1 MSLEKNLSPDL
12 RQSLEQLNSPLKIQV
27 YLDNIIYDGAD
38 VNRSSVQVMEQGR
51 AHCLDGGLF
60 AAAALRRLGYPPMV
74 IDLVPAPNTDDDHVL
89 ALFRRNNRWG
99 AVAKS
104 NFVGLRYREPV
115 YKNIRE
121 LVMTYFEAY
130 HSLDYSRTLRG
141 YTRPLNLAA
150 FDRFDWETS
159 VAGVE
164 RVSKRLYSLR
174 MVPLLSSKMISELSL
189 VDIITYRSNTLVTNV
204 KETFKPLT

>member
-1 MSLEKNLSPDL
+1 MSFESFLHSEELHTLQGLDT
-12 RQSLEQLNSPLKIQV
+12 PLKIQV
-27 YLDNIIYDGAD
+27 YLDNIAYDGAD
-38 VNRSSVQVMEQGR
+38 IDRTCAQVMELKR

-60 AAAALRRLGYPPMV
+60 AAAALRRLGYPPMI

-115 YKNIRE
+115 YKSIRE

-130 HSLDYSRTLRG
+130 HSLDFSRTLRG

-150 FDRFDWETS
+150 FDKFEWETS
-159 VAGVE
+159 EKGVKM
-164 RVSKRLYSLR
+164 VSKRLYGLR
-174 MVPLLSSKMISELSL
+174 SVPLLTEKMIRELTL

-204 KETFKPLT
+204 TEVFKPLE

>member
-1 MSLEKNLSPDL
+1 MSFEEYLSPEL
-12 RQSLEQLNSPLKIQV
+12 RQVLDSLDTPLKIQI
-27 YLDNIIYDGAD
+27 YLDSIVYDGAD
-38 VNRSSVQVMEQGR
+38 IDRSSVQVMEQGR
-51 AHCLDGGLF
+51 SHCLDGGLF
-60 AAAALRRLGYPPMV
+60 AAAALRRLGYPPMI

-89 ALFRRNNRWG
+89 ALFRRNNHWG

-115 YKNIRE
+115 YKSVRE

-141 YTRPLNLAA
+141 YTRPFNLAA
-150 FDRFDWETS
+150 FDRFNWETTEE
-159 VAGVE
+159 GVK

-174 MVPLLSSKMISELSL
+174 SIPLLNQKIISELTR
-189 VDIITYRSNTLVTNV
+189 VDIITFRSNTLVTNV
-204 KETFKPLT
+204 TETFKPLV

>member
-1 MSLEKNLSPDL
+1 MSFENSLSSEQRQILENLNTPI
-12 RQSLEQLNSPLKIQV
+12 KIQIF
-27 YLDNIIYDGAD
+27 LDTIAYDGSD
-38 VNRSSVQVMEQGR
+38 IDRTSVQVMEQGR

-60 AAAALRRLGYPPMV
+60 AAAALRRLGYPPLI

-89 ALFRRNNRWG
+89 ALFRRNNHWG

-115 YKNIRE
+115 YKTVRE

-130 HSLDYSRTLRG
+130 HSLNYDRTLRG

-150 FDRFDWETS
+150 FDRFGWETTEE
-159 VAGVE
+159 GVK

-174 MVPLLSSKMISELSL
+174 SVPLLTPKMIEDLSQ

-204 KETFKPLT
+204 KETFKPLV